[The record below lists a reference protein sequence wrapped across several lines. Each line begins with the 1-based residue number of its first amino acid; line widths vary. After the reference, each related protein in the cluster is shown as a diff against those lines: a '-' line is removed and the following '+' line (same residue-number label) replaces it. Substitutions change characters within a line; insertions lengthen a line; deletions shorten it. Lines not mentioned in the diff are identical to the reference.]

1 MFYFEY
7 APVALSTVNLLASR
21 WRVCAGCVG
30 RLTARSRG
38 GFCRPFA
45 VQKGRGDAWVTLT
58 LRPGSEPLFAKI
70 EPSLAEL
77 EEAITP

>member
-1 MFYFEY
+1 
-7 APVALSTVNLLASR
+7 VN
-21 WRVCAGCVG
+21 
-30 RLTARSRG
+30 
-38 GFCRPFA
+38 
-45 VQKGRGDAWVTLT
+45 LT